1 MLEKAL
7 HGGID
12 CKGVFSVCTDEAYPW
27 KKYQNGKRKAEKTLK
42 LVNR

>member
-1 MLEKAL
+1 MLEKVL
-7 HGGID
+7 NGGID

-27 KKYQNGKRKAEKTLK
+27 EKYQTGKRKAEKTLK

>member
-7 HGGID
+7 NGRID

-27 KKYQNGKRKAEKTLK
+27 EKYQTGEREAEKTLK
-42 LVNR
+42 LVSR